1 MIVWFDSFPAWG
13 RSLMWTALTIG
24 GAWCIGHLL
33 NAIVIA
39 RLGRLAATR
48 QQWGEAVVSEL
59 RRRVP
64 LWSVLVGAYASLAH
78 WQLSPEAALL
88 LTRGLFVVGAV
99 SATLFAAA
107 VASRLIA
114 AYGAMVSPA
123 LPVTS
128 LTQSLT
134 WVAVVALGA
143 LVVLNGLGVSITP
156 MLTALGVGGLAVA
169 LALQEPLANLFA
181 GVVVALARQVRVGDY
196 VKLDTGVEGYVADF
210 SWWSTRIRM
219 LSNNIVLVPNAK
231 LTQSVVTNF
240 HLPAPDLSVPMDVSV
255 DHARDLPRVERV
267 TLDVAREV
275 MREVPGGVQDFEPSI
290 RYHTFAAATITFS
303 VTLRSNDFVAQY
315 LIKHEFLKRLQ
326 ERYAREGIDVPRSMR
341 VFTAPRPPETLAAPP
356 GAVTGT

>member
-1 MIVWFDSFPAWG
+1 MTDWLESAPAWV
-13 RSLMWTALTIG
+13 RSAMWTALTIG
-24 GAWCIGHLL
+24 AAWCIGHLL
-33 NAIVIA
+33 NAIVIT
-39 RLGRLAATR
+39 RLGRLIASTR
-48 QQWGEAVVSEL
+48 HQWGDAVVSEL

-78 WQLSPEAALL
+78 WQLSPEVALL

-134 WVAVVALGA
+134 WVLVMALGA

-156 MLTALGVGGLAVA
+156 MLTAMGVGGVAVA

-181 GVVVALARQVRVGDY
+181 GVVIALARQVRVGDY
-196 VKLDTGVEGYVADF
+196 VKLDNGVEGYVTDF

-219 LSNNIVLVPNAK
+219 LSNNMVLVPNAK
-231 LTQSVVTNF
+231 LAQSVVTNY
-240 HLPAPDLSVPMDVSV
+240 HLPAPDLLVPVDVVV
-255 DHARDLPRVERV
+255 DPSGDLPRIERV
-267 TLDVAREV
+267 AVDIGREV
-275 MREVPGGVQDFEPSI
+275 MREVPGGVRDHEPFIQYTSL
-290 RYHTFAAATITFS
+290 ATAKVGFQ
-303 VTLRSNDFVAQY
+303 VMLRSQEFAGQY
-315 LIKHEFLKRLQ
+315 RIKHEFLKRLH
-326 ERYAREGIDVPRSMR
+326 ERYAREGIAIRQV
-341 VFTAPRPPETLAAPP
+341 AETP
-356 GAVTGT
+356 VVRT

>member
-1 MIVWFDSFPAWG
+1 VTDWLESVPSWM
-13 RSLMWTALTIG
+13 RSAVWTALTIG
-24 GAWCIGHLL
+24 AAWCIGHLL
-33 NAIVIA
+33 NAIVIT
-39 RLGRLAATR
+39 RLGRLIAAAR
-48 QQWGEAVVSEL
+48 KHWDQAVVSEL

-134 WVAVVALGA
+134 WVLIVALGA

-156 MLTALGVGGLAVA
+156 MLTAMGVGGLAVA

-181 GVVVALARQVRVGDY
+181 GIVIALARQVRVGDY
-196 VKLDTGVEGYVADF
+196 VKLDGGVEGYVTDF

-219 LSNNIVLVPNAK
+219 LSNNMVLVPNAK
-231 LTQSVVTNF
+231 LAQAIVTNY
-240 HLPAPDLSVPMDVSV
+240 HLPAPDLVVPVDVVV
-255 DHARDLPRVERV
+255 DPSSDLPRVERV
-267 TLDVAREV
+267 AVDVGREV
-275 MREVPGGVQDFEPSI
+275 MRDVPCGVRDHEPFVQYTS
-290 RYHTFAAATITFS
+290 FATANIGFQ
-303 VTLRSNDFVAQY
+303 VMLRSQEFAGQY
-315 LIKHEFLKRLQ
+315 LIKHEFLKRLH
-326 ERYAREGIDVPRSMR
+326 ERYAREGIVIRSMAKTPVVR
-341 VFTAPRPPETLAAPP
+341 T
-356 GAVTGT
+356 

>member
-1 MIVWFDSFPAWG
+1 
-13 RSLMWTALTIG
+13 MWTALTIG
-24 GAWCIGHLL
+24 AAWCIGHVL
-33 NAIVIA
+33 NAIVIT
-39 RLGRLAATR
+39 RLGRLIAATR
-48 QQWGEAVVSEL
+48 QQWGQPVMSEL

-134 WVAVVALGA
+134 WVLVVALGA
-143 LVVLNGLGVSITP
+143 LGVLNGLGVSITP
-156 MLTALGVGGLAVA
+156 MLTAMGVGGLAVA

-181 GVVVALARQVRVGDY
+181 GIVIAMARQVRVGDY
-196 VKLDTGVEGYVADF
+196 VKLDNGVEGYVTDF

-219 LSNNIVLVPNAK
+219 LSNNMVLVPNAR
-231 LTQSVVTNF
+231 LAQSVVTNF
-240 HLPAPDLSVPMDVSV
+240 HLPAPDMIVPVDVGV
-255 DHARDLPRVERV
+255 DPGSDLPQVERV
-267 TLDVAREV
+267 TLDVGREV
-275 MREVPGGVQDFEPSI
+275 MREVPGGVQEFEPFI
-290 RYHTFAAATITFS
+290 RYHTFAAANVGFS
-303 VTLRSNDFVAQY
+303 VTLCSKEFAGQY
-315 LIKHEFLKRLQ
+315 LLKHEFLKRLQ
-326 ERYAREGIDVPRSMR
+326 ARYAREGIVI
-341 VFTAPRPPETLAAPP
+341 RPLVQAS
-356 GAVTGT
+356 AVRT

>member
-1 MIVWFDSFPAWG
+1 VIAWLDSSPAWA

-39 RLGRLAATR
+39 RLGRLAARR
-48 QQWGEAVVSEL
+48 QQWAEAVVSEL

-64 LWSVLVGAYASLAH
+64 LWSVLIGAYASLAH
-78 WQLSPEAALL
+78 WQLAPEAALL

-134 WVAVVALGA
+134 WITVVALGA

-181 GVVVALARQVRVGDY
+181 GVVIALARQVRVGDY
-196 VKLDTGVEGYVADF
+196 VKLDTGVEGHVADF
-210 SWWSTRIRM
+210 SWWSTRIRTQ
-219 LSNNIVLVPNAK
+219 SNNIVLVPNAK
-231 LTQSVVTNF
+231 LTQAIVTNF
-240 HLPAPDLSVPMDVSV
+240 HLPVPDQSVLVDVSV
-255 DHARDLPRVERV
+255 NDASELPRVERV
-267 TLDVAREV
+267 TLDVGREV
-275 MREVPGGVQDFEPSI
+275 MREVPGGVPEFEPVL
-290 RYHTFAAATITFS
+290 RYHTFAASSITFT
-303 VTLRSNDFVAQY
+303 VILRSREFVAQY
-315 LIKHEFLKRLQ
+315 LITHEFLKRLQ
-326 ERYAREGIDVPRSMR
+326 ERFAREGIAVPRSMR
-341 VFTAPRPPETLAAPP
+341 AAAAPRPPKTMAATS
-356 GAVTGT
+356 AR

>member
-1 MIVWFDSFPAWG
+1 
-13 RSLMWTALTIG
+13 MWTALTIG
-24 GAWCIGHLL
+24 AAWCIGHLL
-33 NAIVIA
+33 NAIVIT
-39 RLGRLAATR
+39 RLGRLIAATR
-48 QQWGEAVVSEL
+48 QQWDQAVVSEL

-134 WVAVVALGA
+134 WVLVVALGA

-181 GVVVALARQVRVGDY
+181 GIVIALARQVRVGDY
-196 VKLDTGVEGYVADF
+196 VKLDNGVEGYVTDF

-219 LSNNIVLVPNAK
+219 LSNNMVLVPNAK
-231 LTQSVVTNF
+231 LAQSVVTNF
-240 HLPAPDLSVPMDVSV
+240 HLPNPDLIVPVDVDV
-255 DHARDLPRVERV
+255 DPASDLPQVERV
-267 TLDVAREV
+267 TLDVGREV
-275 MREVPGGVQDFEPSI
+275 MREVPGGVPDFEPVI
-290 RYHTFAAATITFS
+290 RYHTFAAANVGFS
-303 VTLRSNDFVAQY
+303 VMLRSQEFAGQY
-315 LIKHEFLKRLQ
+315 PDQ
-326 ERYAREGIDVPRSMR
+326 ARVPEAAAGTLLARRDRDPRVGASAGREDVNELRR
-341 VFTAPRPPETLAAPP
+341 EEN
-356 GAVTGT
+356 